1 MGGYLLYFSYVISAN
16 LPWVYMMMSWEALV
30 YVGSFIIISFDSEL
44 VEYYLKVKVFA
55 INIILII
62 INMPAIQK
70 INQSQGEIL
79 NVIV

>member
-1 MGGYLLYFSYVISAN
+1 M
-16 LPWVYMMMSWEALV
+16 

-44 VEYYLKVKVFA
+44 VEYYLKVKVFT